1 MPNWIP
7 MTDDVQGRRGIT
19 DFVVKCDESNNTGEI
34 IDRNEFVAD
43 IFVKHWDWVNGK
55 VPTPKS

>member
-1 MPNWIP
+1 

>member
-1 MPNWIP
+1 

-34 IDRNEFVAD
+34 IDRNEFVVD